1 MCYTYQNPIILDLQY
16 NFLLS
21 LPEAEE
27 YVAVGLRIQLGSVEI
42 GRKLNSALEDI
53 VYESDILDNA
63 LRINVNDPLGSY
75 NTKTWRCYTSAG
87 TTGMPSGV
95 TVAIRKPVMRYD
107 SNNILLE
114 LYESSPTYGRIWINR
129 YSLDDNKWYG
139 WKCISPQ

>member
-1 MCYTYQNPIILDLQY
+1 M
-16 NFLLS
+16 
-21 LPEAEE
+21 
-27 YVAVGLRIQLGSVEI
+27 
-42 GRKLNSALEDI
+42 
-53 VYESDILDNA
+53 YESDILDNA
-63 LRINVNDPLGSY
+63 LLINVNDPLGSY

-129 YSLDDNKWYG
+129 YSLKDGKWYG
-139 WKCISPQ
+139 WKCITPQ